1 MPIKFKSRKQ
11 EHIVKCTIALVL
23 LIGCFGFYDG
33 RSVIDWVLD
42 SEQFKLAFK
51 AGLLLFI
58 LNLAW
63 GKLST
68 PKKSNMELDHAN
80 KNALID

>member
-1 MPIKFKSRKQ
+1 MPFKFKSRKQ

-23 LIGCFGFYDG
+23 LISCFGFYDG

-68 PKKSNMELDHAN
+68 PKKSNM
-80 KNALID
+80 